1 MSLMIEAAD
10 AGKRYRKYVDSP
22 TLIGAALR
30 WRSSTQVSQLWAVRH
45 VDLGIEPGA
54 SYGVIGR
61 NGSGKSTLLQI
72 LAGVTAPTE
81 GRVAVRGRVAPML
94 SVGVGFHNEL
104 TGRENIYVNG
114 TILGLDRATLDRK
127 LDEIIDFS
135 EIEEFIDTP
144 VKFYSSGMLVRLGF
158 AVAVQ
163 AEPDVLLLDEV
174 LAVGDIAFQM
184 KCFDRM
190 SQVLTSGTTV
200 VLVSHNLNAIR
211 QLCSDTLVLHRGE
224 VRFQGPTDD
233 ALVAYQRALDDDDT
247 VERAGESSGLL
258 PPIKD
263 VATLTD
269 VRVTVDRGE
278 ASIEARASVEQ
289 PWPSSALALLV
300 STRAGLPVY
309 YECSPE
315 LGPLERG
322 QWTYRARLQTPFPPG
337 EFAAMVIFRSIEPEG
352 RFDRTRPLPFT
363 SDGRPSSA
371 GVADLRAEVVPH
383 ARTA

>member
-1 MSLMIEAAD
+1 MSAIVRAAD
-10 AGKRYRKYVDSP
+10 AGKRYRKYHDSP
-22 TLIGAALR
+22 MLISAALR
-30 WRSSTQVSQLWAVRH
+30 WRRSTKVSELWAVRH
-45 VDLGIEPGA
+45 VDLEVEPGA

-61 NGSGKSTLLQI
+61 NGSGKSTLLQM

-114 TILGLDRATLDRK
+114 TILGLDRAYLDQR

-135 EIEEFIDTP
+135 EIEAFIDTP

-163 AEPDVLLLDEV
+163 AQPDVLLLDEV

-184 KCFDRM
+184 KCLDRM
-190 SQVLTSGTTV
+190 AQVLTSGTTV

-211 QLCSDTLVLHRGE
+211 QLCTDTLVLHRGD
-224 VRFQGPTDD
+224 VRYQGPTED
-233 ALVAYQRALDDDDT
+233 ALVAYQRALDDDDAAEP
-247 VERAGESSGLL
+247 VGESSGTL

-263 VATLTD
+263 VASLTD

-278 ASIEARASVEQ
+278 ASIEARVAVHQ

-300 STRAGLPVY
+300 STRAGLPIY

-315 LGPLERG
+315 LGPLEPGR
-322 QWTYRARLQTPFPPG
+322 WHYRARLQTPFPPG
-337 EFAAMVIFRSIEPEG
+337 EFAAMVILRSMEPEG
-352 RFDRTRPLPFT
+352 RFDRTRPLPFR
-363 SDGRPSSA
+363 SDGRPVVT
-371 GVADLRAEVVPH
+371 GVADLGAEVAPLP
-383 ARTA
+383 ATT

>member
-1 MSLMIEAAD
+1 MSAMVRASG
-10 AGKRYRKYVDSP
+10 AGKRYRKYQDAPMLLS
-22 TLIGAALR
+22 AALR
-30 WRSSTQVSQLWAVRH
+30 WRRSTKVSELWAVRH
-45 VDLGIEPGA
+45 VDLEIAPGA

-61 NGSGKSTLLQI
+61 NGSGKSTLLQM

-81 GRVAVRGRVAPML
+81 GRISVRGRVAPML

-114 TILGLDRATLDRK
+114 TIHGIDRAHLDRK

-190 SQVLTSGTTV
+190 AQVLGSGTTV

-211 QLCSDTLVLHRGE
+211 RLCTDTLVLHRGD
-224 VRFQGPTDD
+224 VRFQGPTED
-233 ALVAYQRALDDDDT
+233 ALVEYQRALDDDDAT
-247 VERAGESSGLL
+247 EPLGESSGVL
-258 PPIKD
+258 PAIRD
-263 VATLTD
+263 VATLAD
-269 VRVTVDRGE
+269 VRIEVDEGE
-278 ASIEARASVEQ
+278 ATIVARATVSP

-300 STRAGLPVY
+300 GTRAGVPVY
-309 YECSPE
+309 FDCSPD
-315 LGPLERG
+315 LGPLEPG
-322 QWTYRARLQTPFPPG
+322 SGTYRARLRTPFPPG
-337 EFAAMVIFRSIEPEG
+337 EFTAIVILRSMEPAG
-352 RFDRTRPLPFT
+352 RFDRTRPIPFT
-363 SDGRPSSA
+363 SDGRSA
-371 GVADLRAEVVPH
+371 ASGVADLRASVS
-383 ARTA
+383 AG